1 MNLKNIKCI
10 CPECLNEF
18 TLDRTL
24 GEQALAK
31 LQSEVAKLSEKEIQK
46 KIEMATKAAIE
57 NEKKLTNEKICGEI
71 KQKDEE
77 LRKVRNDL
85 LAIQL
90 EKVEIE
96 NSKKQLEDSS
106 ETIIGLALQ
115 KQKLELEAREENVRR
130 ELRLQIETL
139 KDDLR
144 KASDRADQ
152 GSMQAQGEAAELVV
166 EEALK
171 NLFPTDEVSEIKKG
185 QRGADC
191 VLTVKN
197 FAGRP
202 VGKIN
207 VESKRTKKFS
217 NDWVKKLKEDSLAI
231 GAHFSVLITAT
242 WPSENQKPHMRD
254 GVWICGFTDYQILI
268 QALRHSLID
277 LSNAVATE
285 GIREEKAQIMFDFLM
300 SREFAGTLE
309 QIIRPI
315 VRMQDQLIK
324 EKRAL
329 NSIWKERETLI
340 NGSINGVANLFFKIQ
355 GITQV
360 NLPSVIGLESLDT
373 ITIANNE

>member
-285 GIREEKAQIMFDFLM
+285 GIREDKAQIMFDFLM

>member
-90 EKVEIE
+90 EKMEIE

-285 GIREEKAQIMFDFLM
+285 GIREDKAQIMFDFLM

-309 QIIRPI
+309 QIIQPI

>member
-1 MNLKNIKCI
+1 
-10 CPECLNEF
+10 
-18 TLDRTL
+18 
-24 GEQALAK
+24 LAK

-90 EKVEIE
+90 EKMEIE

-285 GIREEKAQIMFDFLM
+285 GIREDKAQIMFDFLM

>member
-90 EKVEIE
+90 EKMEIE

-285 GIREEKAQIMFDFLM
+285 GIREDKAQIMFDFLM

>member
-90 EKVEIE
+90 EKMEIE

-185 QRGADC
+185 RRGADC

-285 GIREEKAQIMFDFLM
+285 GIREDKAQIMFDFLM

>member
-90 EKVEIE
+90 EKMEIE

-285 GIREEKAQIMFDFLM
+285 KIREDKAQIMFDFLM